1 MEDWQDVSTYS
12 DSLSFLDKA
21 PPCGLPGF
29 LPCLGFDPEKH
40 LWLPSHTQRFLA
52 SSSLSDLAPA

>member
-21 PPCGLPGF
+21 PP
-29 LPCLGFDPEKH
+29 H
-40 LWLPSHTQRFLA
+40 RA
-52 SSSLSDLAPA
+52 SGISTVPWI